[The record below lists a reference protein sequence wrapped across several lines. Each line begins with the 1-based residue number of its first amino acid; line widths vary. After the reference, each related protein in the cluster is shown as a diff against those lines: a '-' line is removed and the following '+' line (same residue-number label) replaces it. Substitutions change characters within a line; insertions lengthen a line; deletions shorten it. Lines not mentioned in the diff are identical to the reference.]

1 MALRLAPKS
10 GKVAPRRDRLRSID
24 GAAETGAAGGADGAD
39 AFRLP
44 VSPDPSDNPRAPRSR
59 RGRFSPL
66 TRRILVVNITALAFL
81 VAGLLF
87 LGRYEGNLIQ
97 SELAALRTEA
107 EIFAGALG
115 EGALNQ
121 VSLVPSPLGNEGYRT
136 RLTDRLAFSS
146 SPISILNIH

>member
-10 GKVAPRRDRLRSID
+10 GKASQPDRLRDID
-24 GAAETGAAGGADGAD
+24 GTDGNSGGAD

-44 VSPDPSDNPRAPRSR
+44 VSIDPSDSPRAPRAR

-87 LGRYEGNLIQ
+87 LGRYEAI
-97 SELAALRTEA
+97 
-107 EIFAGALG
+107 
-115 EGALNQ
+115 
-121 VSLVPSPLGNEGYRT
+121 
-136 RLTDRLAFSS
+136 
-146 SPISILNIH
+146 